1 MSGNPNADAHAL
13 LVQRFEGAPVDQGLC
28 PLDAVL
34 AWRTRKSSENKQ
46 ESEVHDG
53 HSSSCVGRRT
63 KAPGLVRAAGS
74 RRTEAIETRFTA
86 LAAGGRQTTIV
97 DLREVTFLASLGIRM
112 LVSSARTL
120 VKSGAKLVLL
130 GPQPAVRL
138 ALEGTGLTALLPI
151 AADDGEALLLA
162 TA

>member
-1 MSGNPNADAHAL
+1 MDL
-13 LVQRFEGAPVDQGLC
+13 
-28 PLDAVL
+28 
-34 AWRTRKSSENKQ
+34 
-46 ESEVHDG
+46 SEVT
-53 HSSSCVGRRT
+53 V
-63 KAPGLVRAAGS
+63 
-74 RRTEAIETRFTA
+74 
-86 LAAGGRQTTIV
+86 
-97 DLREVTFLASLGIRM
+97 LASLGIRM
-112 LVSSARTL
+112 LVASARAL